1 MEIIKLVRFA
11 IFATKLVVILK
22 EEKKEFAVALT
33 VIAGVMLLLFCISKI
48 DPIINMLYE
57 LVEKSGIN
65 SSFLVIILKVI
76 GIAYLVELG
85 KNICQDAGQSAIA
98 TKLEMAGKIIVV
110 SISLPIF
117 TSLISLLVELVKYE

>member
-1 MEIIKLVRFA
+1 MEIIKVVGFA
-11 IFATKLVVILK
+11 IFATMLVVILK
-22 EEKKEFAVALT
+22 EEKKEFAVALS

-65 SSFLVIILKVI
+65 SSFLIIILKVI

-117 TSLISLLVELVKYE
+117 TSLISLLVELV

>member
-1 MEIIKLVRFA
+1 MEIIKVVGFA
-11 IFATKLVVILK
+11 IFATMLVVILK
-22 EEKKEFAVALT
+22 EEKKEFAVALS

-48 DPIINMLYE
+48 DPIINMLCE

-117 TSLISLLVELVKYE
+117 TSLISLLVELV

>member
-1 MEIIKLVRFA
+1 MEIIKVVGFA
-11 IFATKLVVILK
+11 IFATMLVVILK
-22 EEKKEFAVALT
+22 EEKKEFAVALS

-48 DPIINMLYE
+48 DPLINMLYQ

-117 TSLISLLVELVKYE
+117 TSLISLLVELV

>member
-1 MEIIKLVRFA
+1 MEIIKVVGFA
-11 IFATKLVVILK
+11 IFATMLVVILK
-22 EEKKEFAVALT
+22 EEKKEFAVALS

-85 KNICQDAGQSAIA
+85 KNICQDTGQSAIA

-117 TSLISLLVELVKYE
+117 TSLISLLVELV

>member
-1 MEIIKLVRFA
+1 MEIIKVVGFA
-11 IFATKLVVILK
+11 IFATMLVVILK
-22 EEKKEFAVALT
+22 EEKKEFAVALS

-98 TKLEMAGKIIVV
+98 TKLEMAGKIIIV

-117 TSLISLLVELVKYE
+117 TSLISLLVELV

>member
-1 MEIIKLVRFA
+1 MEIIKVVGFA
-11 IFATKLVVILK
+11 IFATMLVVILK
-22 EEKKEFAVALT
+22 EEKKEFAVVLS

-117 TSLISLLVELVKYE
+117 TSLISLLVELV

>member
-1 MEIIKLVRFA
+1 MEIIKVVGFA
-11 IFATKLVVILK
+11 IFATMLVVILK
-22 EEKKEFAVALT
+22 EEKKEFAVALS

-117 TSLISLLVELVKYE
+117 TSLISLLAELV

>member
-1 MEIIKLVRFA
+1 MEIIKVVGFA
-11 IFATKLVVILK
+11 IFATMLVVILK
-22 EEKKEFAVALT
+22 DEKKEFAVALS

-117 TSLISLLVELVKYE
+117 TSLISLLVELV

>member
-1 MEIIKLVRFA
+1 MEIIKVVGFA
-11 IFATKLVVILK
+11 IFATMLVVILK
-22 EEKKEFAVALT
+22 EEKKEFAVALS
-33 VIAGVMLLLFCISKI
+33 VIAGVMLLLFCILKI

-117 TSLISLLVELVKYE
+117 TSLISLLVELV

>member
-1 MEIIKLVRFA
+1 MEIIKVVGFA
-11 IFATKLVVILK
+11 IFATMLVVILK
-22 EEKKEFAVALT
+22 EEKKEFAVALS

-98 TKLEMAGKIIVV
+98 TKLEMVGKIIVV

-117 TSLISLLVELVKYE
+117 TSLISLLVELV

>member
-1 MEIIKLVRFA
+1 MEIIKVVGFA
-11 IFATKLVVILK
+11 IFATMLVVILK
-22 EEKKEFAVALT
+22 EEKKEFAVALS

-48 DPIINMLYE
+48 EPIINMLYE

-117 TSLISLLVELVKYE
+117 TSLISLLVELV

>member
-1 MEIIKLVRFA
+1 
-11 IFATKLVVILK
+11 
-22 EEKKEFAVALT
+22 
-33 VIAGVMLLLFCISKI
+33 
-48 DPIINMLYE
+48 MLYE

-117 TSLISLLVELVKYE
+117 TSLISLLVELV

>member
-1 MEIIKLVRFA
+1 MEIIKVVGFA
-11 IFATKLVVILK
+11 IFATMLVGVFK
-22 EEKKEFAVALT
+22 GEKKEFAVALS

-117 TSLISLLVELVKYE
+117 TSLISLLVELV

>member
-1 MEIIKLVRFA
+1 MEIIKVVGFA
-11 IFATKLVVILK
+11 IFATMLVVILK
-22 EEKKEFAVALT
+22 EEKKEFAVALS

-48 DPIINMLYE
+48 DPLINMLYE

-117 TSLISLLVELVKYE
+117 TSLISLLVELV

>member
-1 MEIIKLVRFA
+1 MEIIKVVGFA
-11 IFATKLVVILK
+11 IFATMLVVILK
-22 EEKKEFAVALT
+22 EEKKEFSVALS

-65 SSFLVIILKVI
+65 SSFLVIILKVL

-117 TSLISLLVELVKYE
+117 TSLISLLVELV

>member
-1 MEIIKLVRFA
+1 MEIIKVVGFA
-11 IFATKLVVILK
+11 IFATMLVVILK
-22 EEKKEFAVALT
+22 GEKKEFAVALS

-117 TSLISLLVELVKYE
+117 TSLISLLVELV

>member
-1 MEIIKLVRFA
+1 MEIIKVVGFA
-11 IFATKLVVILK
+11 IFATMLVVILK
-22 EEKKEFAVALT
+22 EEKKEFAVALS

-117 TSLISLLVELVKYE
+117 TSLISLLVELV

>member
-1 MEIIKLVRFA
+1 MEIIKVVGFA
-11 IFATKLVVILK
+11 IFATMLVVILK
-22 EEKKEFAVALT
+22 EEKKEFAVALS

-117 TSLISLLVELVKYE
+117 ASLISLLVELV